1 MSIINE
7 ILDFSKI
14 EAGKMELEVVRFD
27 LKKVLEDA
35 VDVLGHQASEKG
47 VELSLYTSPN
57 SPSHMMGDPN
67 RLRQIFL
74 NLLGNAIKFTRR
86 GEVSIRVNATLTSE
100 KGVYRYKIAVRDD
113 GIGVTRQ
120 NQDKLFKSFSQIDGS
135 TTRKYGGTGLGL
147 AISQRLAN
155 LMGGQI
161 SVRSLPGKGSLFLL
175 DIPLSIDFK
184 SSSLPVSRPRF
195 FHENFLIMHGH
206 SRSSHALELTFF

>member
-1 MSIINE
+1 MNGIIGMSELLHDSDLNTEQCKYVETVSQSAQILMSIINE

-35 VDVLGHQASEKG
+35 VDGLGHQASEKG

-100 KGVYRYKIAVRDD
+100 KGVYRY
-113 GIGVTRQ
+113 
-120 NQDKLFKSFSQIDGS
+120 
-135 TTRKYGGTGLGL
+135 
-147 AISQRLAN
+147 
-155 LMGGQI
+155 
-161 SVRSLPGKGSLFLL
+161 
-175 DIPLSIDFK
+175 
-184 SSSLPVSRPRF
+184 
-195 FHENFLIMHGH
+195 
-206 SRSSHALELTFF
+206 